1 MAGDRVLVVAA
12 HRPGGAQSGRWSSH
26 VDAASAVLRVSLDGL
41 DDGSALQVVREAHPD
56 APVLLAER
64 LRQHTGGSPLL
75 LRSLLRE
82 YSVDRLERMADHGGL
97 PAPSDVVAAMQERL
111 SHFAPD
117 AAAVLEALA
126 VLGDGGAD
134 MFVDRCGRR
143 RRTRPGH
150 DHPQIRAACRRR
162 RPPGE
167 RARIFHGV
175 LRAAVYENIPTSTPS
190 ASPWPGSS
198 SADFP
203 RDRLDHRV
211 AAARH

>member
-1 MAGDRVLVVAA
+1 VAA
-12 HRPGGAQSGRWSSH
+12 GRWSSH

-82 YSVDRLERMADHGGL
+82 YSVDRLQAMADHGGL
-97 PAPSDVVAAMQERL
+97 PAPSDLVAAMRERL

-134 MFVDRCGRR
+134 MFV
-143 RRTRPGH
+143 T
-150 DHPQIRAACRRR
+150 
-162 RPPGE
+162 
-167 RARIFHGV
+167 
-175 LRAAVYENIPTSTPS
+175 AAVADVRDLDQAVTTLRSEHWSWSTTS
-190 ASPWPGSS
+190 
-198 SADFP
+198 
-203 RDRLDHRV
+203 R
-211 AAARH
+211 